1 MDVERGPSASVPSPA
16 SPDGIAVELTQ
27 ACHDLN
33 VRGLFQAAQWAAEQL
48 VGLELHTSQQP
59 GAGAWHHEQAHSH
72 AAFSGRSPAAA
83 AGPRAD
89 PDENH
94 PQYLLARCY
103 FQAKEY
109 RRAAHALGGLAG
121 PLPTFLRLYAT
132 YLAGEKRRE
141 EDRIERGG
149 PLGRGADVVNPEL
162 EGLEAVLGELLLL
175 QPGHQQ
181 QQQPEAVAAGGPQAH
196 PQAPEAGTS
205 GRQLQPQQQDPFL
218 LYLYGE
224 VLAARGRG
232 QEALEAL
239 TLSLRAYPCNWSA
252 WQAVQSVC
260 SGASGGGAASACPP
274 PPSASSFPAHHLPP
288 HAAHAAGGAA
298 SALPLPPPAGLPVHW
313 AREFFLAGAA
323 LSGQQNQEALSRLQ
337 GLAQVFRGS
346 LAVEAS
352 VAQAHYNLQN
362 FDEAQALYEDL
373 LARDPYRIEG
383 TDTFSNIL
391 FVKEAAPPLS
401 VLAHRVAA
409 TDRYRPESCCV
420 LGNYYSLQGS
430 HERAVEYFRRALRLD
445 PRCLAAWTLMGH
457 EYMEVKNTPAA
468 IDAYRRAI
476 DVSPQDFR
484 AWYGLGQA
492 YELLKMPFYALYYYR
507 RAAALRPTDARMWCA
522 LAQCYVHEQVGL
534 TDAAI
539 RAYQLAVQH
548 NDPDGIAVHKL
559 AKLYESR
566 GELDSAER
574 LFRHSLQ
581 RLEGNGP
588 QALYS
593 SDAIEALSFLA
604 ERCKDTGRL
613 GEAEELCARLMDAG
627 GPAKERAKA
636 LAREI
641 RSLASYGR
649 EPGGGGGGGGPHK
662 AGLGLGLGLGLGPGG
677 GLTHAPMDAD
687 TPMGGTP
694 AGRSP
699 LVPRRPLGGA
709 LSFSRGGSIFAAA
722 GGPGAHRGGAG
733 LRSGGGGASASAAA
747 LAAEGGLLNLLG
759 LSHLLEAAEAEA
771 EAEAG
776 GGGAGAAEAALE
788 ELVAAELGG
797 CDPTAVLAVMQQLQ
811 FDRSGAVAALQ
822 RSGGDP
828 VAAVRQYWYPPAE
841 QPGEPGAALED
852 LDGAE

>member
-16 SPDGIAVELTQ
+16 SPEGIAAELTQ
-27 ACHDLN
+27 ACHDLHA
-33 VRGLFQAAQWAAEQL
+33 RGLFQAAQWAAEQL
-48 VGLELHTSQQP
+48 VGLELHTSQLP
-59 GAGAWHHEQAHSH
+59 GAGAWQHEQAHSQQGLS
-72 AAFSGRSPAAA
+72 ARPQAA
-83 AGPRAD
+83 AGPRLD

-109 RRAAHALGGLAG
+109 RRAAHALAGLTG

-141 EDRIERGG
+141 EERIERGG
-149 PLGRGADVVNPEL
+149 PLGRGGDVANPEL
-162 EGLEAVLGELLLL
+162 EGLEAVLGEMLLL
-175 QPGHQQ
+175 QPGQQ
-181 QQQPEAVAAGGPQAH
+181 QQQPEAVAAGGVQAR
-196 PQAPEAGTS
+196 QAPEAGGS
-205 GRQLQPQQQDPFL
+205 GRGHQQQQQQDPFL

-252 WQAVQSVC
+252 WQTVQSVC
-260 SGASGGGAASACPP
+260 SGASGGSSASAAT
-274 PPSASSFPAHHLPP
+274 PPSAPSPGSFPPHHLLPP
-288 HAAHAAGGAA
+288 HAAASAAAA
-298 SALPLPPPAGLPVHW
+298 SALPLPAGLPVHW
-313 AREFFLAGAA
+313 AREFFLAAAA

-373 LARDPYRIEG
+373 LARDPFRIEG
-383 TDTFSNIL
+383 ADTFSNIL
-391 FVKEAAPPLS
+391 FVKEAAAPLS

-409 TDRYRPESCCV
+409 TDKYRPESCCV

-430 HERAVEYFRRALRLD
+430 HEKAVECFRRALRLD

-492 YELLKMPFYALYYYR
+492 YELLKMPYYALYYYR

-539 RAYQLAVQH
+539 RAYQRAVEH

-566 GELDSAER
+566 GDLDSAER

-593 SDAIEALSFLA
+593 SDAVEALSFLA

-613 GEAEELCARLMDAG
+613 AEAEELCARLMDAG

-641 RSLASYGR
+641 RSLATYGGGGR
-649 EPGGGGGGGGPHK
+649 EPGGGGGGGGPLAPHR
-662 AGLGLGLGLGLGPGG
+662 GGLGLGLGLGPGG

-694 AGRSP
+694 GGRSP
-699 LVPRRPLGGA
+699 PTARRPLGGA

-722 GGPGAHRGGAG
+722 AGGPSVQRSGAG
-733 LRSGGGGASASAAA
+733 LRSGGGGGASASAAA
-747 LAAEGGLLNLLG
+747 LAAEGGLLHLLG

-771 EAEAG
+771 EGG

-811 FDRSGAVAALQ
+811 HA
-822 RSGGDP
+822 
-828 VAAVRQYWYPPAE
+828 
-841 QPGEPGAALED
+841 
-852 LDGAE
+852 